1 LSQIE
6 ATFQSLLTSEPNPAL
21 VPSEP
26 ARALALPQPRRPV
39 RQFGYD
45 VFRVPASTFAP
56 VDDVPVGPDYVLG
69 PGDSLT
75 IYVWGLVENV
85 FTETVNRNGEI
96 FIPRV
101 GVLKVWG
108 LSFQK
113 AEQLIR
119 DQLSREFTGFRIS
132 VTLGRLRTIQVFV
145 VGEVARPGAY
155 TLSALSTMTNALF
168 VAGGPSKQGTL
179 RRITLLRNNRTVS
192 ELDFYDFLLR
202 GDKSRDARLE
212 SGDTV
217 FVPSIG
223 PVVGLVGKVN
233 RPGIY
238 ELKGETLVTD
248 VLVMAGG
255 VSPSGY
261 LQRLQLERFRANTDR
276 VVRDFNLQ
284 DFYQRGLREAN
295 PALRDGDL
303 LRVLPV
309 DPRIYNM
316 VTLEGAVKRPG
327 NYELKPGMRVGEL
340 VTSEELLPDAYLER
354 AEVVRVKEDLSTEVI
369 PFSVREVWAGQ
380 AAANLALRPLDRV
393 VINSEARPMDSVL
406 VSGLV
411 KRPGRYAISRGE
423 RLSSVLER
431 AGGFLPEAFP
441 KGAVLTRE
449 SVRRLEERDLEK
461 FIRTQEQRLLAQS
474 AGTTAGAV
482 ELSSGERADVAT
494 AQASV
499 TGQRRELLRSLAA
512 AVTLGRVSVRVDTPE
527 KLRGTPDDIAL
538 EGGDT
543 LFVPQEPTSV
553 LVLGAVRNSTAIRY
567 AANEPVDYYLEK
579 AGGASPEADPSQM
592 YILRPD
598 GSALTGYVKVRKVE
612 AGDTIVM
619 PLSVEPKIRT
629 LPLLKDLATIVAGF
643 SLPIATIWALVK

>member
-1 LSQIE
+1 V
-6 ATFQSLLTSEPNPAL
+6 FQ
-21 VPSEP
+21 
-26 ARALALPQPRRPV
+26 
-39 RQFGYD
+39 
-45 VFRVPASTFAP
+45 VPASTFAP

-108 LSFQK
+108 LSFEK

-145 VGEVARPGAY
+145 VGEVIRPGAY

-168 VAGGPSKQGTL
+168 AAGGPSKQGTL
-179 RRITLLRNNRTVS
+179 RRITLLRSNRAVS

-223 PVVGLVGKVN
+223 PVVGLVGNVN
-233 RPGIY
+233 RPAIY

-248 VLVMAGG
+248 VLAMAGG

-276 VVRDFNLQ
+276 VVQDFNLL
-284 DFYQRGLREAN
+284 DFYQRGLREGN
-295 PALRDGDL
+295 PVLRDGDL
-303 LRVLPV
+303 LRVFPV
-309 DPRIYNM
+309 DPRIYNT
-316 VTLEGAVKRPG
+316 VTLEGSVKRPG
-327 NYELKPGMRVGEL
+327 NYELRPGMRVGDL
-340 VTSEELLPDAYLER
+340 VTRDELLPDAYLDR

-369 PFSVREVWAGQ
+369 PFSIREVWAGQ
-380 AAANLALRPLDRV
+380 AAASLELRSLDRV
-393 VINSEARPMDSVL
+393 VISSEARPVDSVL
-406 VSGLV
+406 VSGFV

-441 KGAVLTRE
+441 RGAVLTRE
-449 SVRRLEERDLEK
+449 SIRRVEREQLEK
-461 FIRTQEQRLLAQS
+461 FIRTQEQVLLAES
-474 AGTTAGAV
+474 AAVTQGSV
-482 ELSSGERADVAT
+482 ELTTGEKEQVASAQTTVT
-494 AQASV
+494 A
-499 TGQRRELLRSLAA
+499 QRRELLRSLAA
-512 AVTLGRVSVRVDTPE
+512 AVTLGRISIRVDTPE
-527 KLRGTPDDIAL
+527 KLKGTPDDILL
-538 EGGDT
+538 EGGDS
-543 LFVPQEPTSV
+543 LFIPQQPTSV
-553 LVLGAVRNSTAIRY
+553 LVLGAVRNSTAFRY
-567 AANEPVDYYLEK
+567 EENERTDYYLAK
-579 AGGASPEADPSQM
+579 AGGPAREADIDQT
-592 YILRPD
+592 YILKPD
-598 GSALTGYVKVRKVE
+598 GSALTGYVKVRKLE
-612 AGDTIVM
+612 AGDTIVVPISTEPRIRAI
-619 PLSVEPKIRT
+619 PLW
-629 LPLLKDLATIVAGF
+629 KDLATIVAGF
-643 SLPIATIWALVK
+643 SIPLATIWAVTR

>member
-1 LSQIE
+1 MTIQRAEVEEPLSQIE
-6 ATFQSLLTSEPNPAL
+6 ATFQSLLPTETSPGLAPGEPTQGPA
-21 VPSEP
+21 P
-26 ARALALPQPRRPV
+26 PQPRRRV

-45 VFRVPASTFAP
+45 VFQVPASTFAP

-69 PGDSLT
+69 PGDGLT

-108 LSFQK
+108 LSFEK

-119 DQLSREFTGFRIS
+119 QQLAREFTGFRIS

-145 VGEVARPGAY
+145 VGEVTRPGAY
-155 TLSALSTMTNALF
+155 TLSGLSTMTNALF
-168 VAGGPSKQGTL
+168 AAGGPSKQGTL
-179 RRITLLRNNRTVS
+179 RRITLLRNNRAVS

-202 GDKSRDARLE
+202 GDKSHDVRLE

-223 PVVGLVGKVN
+223 PVVGLIGKVN

-238 ELKGETLVTD
+238 ELKGETVVTD

-261 LQRLQLERFRANTDR
+261 LQRLQLERFRGNTDR
-276 VVRDFNLQ
+276 VALDFNLQ
-284 DFYQRGLREAN
+284 DFYQRGLREGN
-295 PALRDGDL
+295 PVLRDGDV

-309 DPRIYNM
+309 DPRIYNT
-316 VTLEGAVKRPG
+316 VSLEGSVKRPG
-327 NYELKPGMRVGEL
+327 NYELRPGMRVGDL
-340 VTSEELLPDAYLER
+340 VTRDELLPDAYLDQ

-369 PFSVREVWAGQ
+369 LFSIREVWAGQ
-380 AAANLALRPLDRV
+380 AAASLVLRPLDRIV
-393 VINSEARPMDSVL
+393 VNSEARPVDSVL
-406 VSGLV
+406 LSGLV

-449 SVRRLEERDLEK
+449 SVRRIEQRDLER
-461 FIRTQEQRLLAQS
+461 FIITQEQRLLAQS

-494 AQASV
+494 AQATV
-499 TGQRRELLRSLAA
+499 TAQRRELLRSLAA

-527 KLRGTPDDIAL
+527 KLKGTPDDIPL
-538 EGGDT
+538 EGEDT
-543 LFVPQEPTSV
+543 LFIPQQPTSV

-567 AANEPVDYYLEK
+567 AVNEPVDYYLEK
-579 AGGASPEADPSQM
+579 AGGRP
-592 YILRPD
+592 LRPIRARCIF
-598 GSALTGYVKVRKVE
+598 SSRTE
-612 AGDTIVM
+612 A
-619 PLSVEPKIRT
+619 P
-629 LPLLKDLATIVAGF
+629 
-643 SLPIATIWALVK
+643 